1 MSGFL
6 IYSDMNAYNERW
18 TREKFLEFR
27 KLKRIGWSKEMLIE
41 HFGEDIYY
49 SGLYNRRSSILPWLQ
64 FITEIKITPEK
75 TNYSFVKIS
84 SDFYIDKLDYIIDF
98 EDNST
103 NYVIC
108 FLFYIIKDIET
119 YNILLTTAEQ
129 WDRYKLKLDDLRH
142 KSYITDEER
151 NELVKIVEKETGL
164 NTLYSVM
171 KKASYVIFD
180 FVERNLGNITISIGE
195 TENPVKISLYRNII
209 KNSFEN
215 TSEIGKIDDEIGN
228 KYFLY
233 KINK

>member
-1 MSGFL
+1 
-6 IYSDMNAYNERW
+6 MNAYNERW

>member
-1 MSGFL
+1 
-6 IYSDMNAYNERW
+6 MNAYNERW

-151 NELVKIVEKETGL
+151 NELVKIVEKETGP